1 MKYGVQLQFLVTNNE
16 VEYEAILT
24 RLKVTKALG
33 AKIVLLKSDSK
44 LVIEQV
50 NIEFEAKEKRMQRY
64 LKLTNQLINE
74 FDRVSFTQVPRD
86 QNSAA
91 NEVASYASSESKT
104 SLTNLKLK
112 VYKSSSIE
120 EFQTFPI
127 QNRAG

>member
-1 MKYGVQLQFLVTNNE
+1 MKYGVQFQFLVINNE

-24 RLKVTKALG
+24 RLMVTKALG

-44 LVIEQV
+44 LIIGQV

-74 FDRVSFTQVPRD
+74 FDRVSFTQVPQD

-91 NEVASYASSESKT
+91 NEVARYASSESKMC
-104 SLTNLKLK
+104 LTDLKLK
-112 VYKSSSIE
+112 V
-120 EFQTFPI
+120 
-127 QNRAG
+127 